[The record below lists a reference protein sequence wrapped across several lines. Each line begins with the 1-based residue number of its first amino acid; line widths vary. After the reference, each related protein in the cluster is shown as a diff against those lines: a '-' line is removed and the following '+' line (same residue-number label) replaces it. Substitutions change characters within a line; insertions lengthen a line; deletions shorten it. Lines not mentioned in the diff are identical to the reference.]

1 MLEGPRDL
9 ATTIEQTLLKANASA
24 RDVQT
29 LAEEAL
35 RNGFRGVCV
44 NPTLVK
50 QVSGILRGSKTLVV
64 SVVGFPLG
72 THPSAVK
79 ALEAQ
84 MAVAEGADEIDMV
97 MRIDLAKAGEWKAV
111 EEDIRAVV
119 KAAGSAPVKV
129 ILETGFL
136 APDEIRAACRASEAA
151 GAAFVKTSTGMLGQR
166 GATVDDVTLMRESCS
181 LQVKASGG
189 VKTFE
194 QAKALIQAGAT
205 RIGTSSGVA
214 LVTGTEAKAG
224 Y

>member
-1 MLEGPRDL
+1 M
-9 ATTIEQTLLKANASA
+9 TIEQTLLKADASA
-24 RDVQT
+24 HEVQT
-29 LAEEAL
+29 LAEESL

-44 NPTLVK
+44 NPTFVK
-50 QVSGILRGSKTLVV
+50 QVRAILRGSKTLVV

-72 THPSAVK
+72 THPSNVK
-79 ALEAQ
+79 ALEAAT
-84 MAVAEGADEIDMV
+84 AVADGADEIDMV
-97 MRIDLAKAGEWKAV
+97 MRIDLAKAGEWKQV
-111 EEDIRAVV
+111 EDDIREVV
-119 KAAGSAPVKV
+119 RAAGHAPVKV

-136 APDEIRAACRASEAA
+136 TADEIKNACRSSEAA

-166 GATVDDVTLMRESCS
+166 GASVEDVRLMRESCS
-181 LQVKASGG
+181 TKMQIKASGG

-194 QAKALIQAGAT
+194 QAKALLNAGAT